1 MFRSS
6 STRAIVF
13 ATDAFPK
20 VRCGVIAADLD
31 DLIPKYG
38 GSAANTK
45 GRRKLF
51 LAAAPRYSCGDRA
64 HLLLTNH
71 EFVAAKVNNFL
82 AAVRQC
88 GATRRFRHAR

>member
-1 MFRSS
+1 MFLSS

-13 ATDAFPK
+13 ATDAFPN
-20 VRCGVIAADLD
+20 VRCGVIAADY

-45 GRRKLF
+45 GQGKLF
-51 LAAAPRYSCGDRA
+51 FAAAPRYSCGDTAR
-64 HLLLTNH
+64 LLLTNH
-71 EFVAAKVNNFL
+71 ASESSKRNNFL

-88 GATRRFRHAR
+88 GAARLFRHAR

>member
-1 MFRSS
+1 MFLSS

-51 LAAAPRYSCGDRA
+51 FAAAPRYSCGNRA
-64 HLLLTNH
+64 RLLLANH
-71 EFVAAKVNNFL
+71 EFETAKMNNFL

-88 GATRRFRHAR
+88 GAARLFRHAR